1 MMRRRSRVARVAR
14 VVRVRPAGRVRLV
27 AAAAL
32 TLLAT
37 WAVSGCESADKEAAD
52 QAAKLRTTCAKDAK
66 SVDLPAEFPASAKL
80 PDGYVVSAID
90 KRDGGRTVV
99 SAVSPKAFKETLKDM
114 QTTYSAGGWKLSE
127 GEVEAADAESNFSG
141 NGVIGR
147 WAIRAMTG
155 CEGNTGVS
163 LVTAKA
169 S

>member
-1 MMRRRSRVARVAR
+1 MIRRRSSVAGVARVFR
-14 VVRVRPAGRVRLV
+14 AGRVRFV
-27 AAAAL
+27 GASAL

-37 WAVSGCESADKEAAD
+37 CAVSGCESADKEAAD
-52 QAAKLRTTCAKDAK
+52 QAAKLQTTCAKDAK
-66 SVDLPAEFPASAKL
+66 SVDLPAEFPASATL

-114 QTTYSAGGWKLSE
+114 QATYSTGGWKLSE

-163 LVTAKA
+163 LVTARA
-169 S
+169 G